1 MQGNPEDI
9 VRHLS
14 DKIQLLQIYIYIYI
28 YIYINY
34 FVKNLNTKLWKIS
47 NKINK
52 LLLSRVS

>member
-14 DKIQLLQIYIYIYI
+14 DKIQLLQKNIYI

>member
-9 VRHLS
+9 VKHLS
-14 DKIQLLQIYIYIYI
+14 DKIQLLQKNI

>member
-9 VRHLS
+9 VKHLS
-14 DKIQLLQIYIYIYI
+14 DKIQLLQKKKNIYI